1 MAKQRQQSGFP
12 TSEATISIQLE
23 FQGIVRWAPG
33 QGSDPASSHFQPW
46 FSEVLS
52 FIFIIVA
59 IFISL
64 LPLIIAM
71 SIMIEGGAEQLTL
84 GTDSIAF

>member
-1 MAKQRQQSGFP
+1 MAKQRQQSGFL
-12 TSEATISIQLE
+12 TSEAPLSI
-23 FQGIVRWAPG
+23 QGIVRWAPG
-33 QGSDPASSHFQPW
+33 QGSDLASSHFQPW

-64 LPLIIAM
+64 LPLIIGM

>member
-1 MAKQRQQSGFP
+1 MAKERQQSGFL
-12 TSEATISIQLE
+12 TSEATISIL
-23 FQGIVRWAPG
+23 GTVRWAPG
-33 QGSDPASSHFQPW
+33 QGSDLASRHFQPW

-64 LPLIIAM
+64 FPLIIGM